1 MNTLATGTLTSRAGM
16 PSPGLPSAR
25 LVAPRRSARAVLQG
39 RRVDRWLWRLPLITS
54 TFVSKL
60 AVPPFGALG
69 LSIAIPVLVAAS
81 CVGAATGRLIVDTHR
96 LLAYTAM
103 LALLWGFQ
111 LGHEGL
117 YSVLSMLL
125 LSALHLPYVFQLRR
139 APDPQ
144 AVLGWFQ
151 RVALLIAGL
160 GLLQYSAQFALGPAL
175 AFPIENYFPEAFRVS
190 AFNMQGYVE
199 YGSAVYRANGVFML
213 EPSFFSQLVAIGVVV
228 ELITRRRPWAITM
241 LSAALLI
248 AYAGTGIALLVICLL
263 FLAVAQARWR
273 LLGGLAVAG
282 AVLVASAGLLENVP
296 YVGALL
302 SRATEFTAEG
312 SSGFARFV
320 GGFYLFDQYLWDD
333 PVRALTGFGAGSFQ
347 VYSERARYPATGMAV
362 FKMVFEF
369 GLVGAAG
376 YFLFLGGCIVRTTAP
391 GVLRLAVALPYV
403 LSGNYIPF
411 AHGLALGLLIWT
423 MPMRPAGWPASN
435 DAGDAGDVTTDA
447 ATDAT
452 TDTGTDPHA
461 DTGRGSAHAVT
472 AA

>member
-1 MNTLATGTLTSRAGM
+1 
-16 PSPGLPSAR
+16 LP
-25 LVAPRRSARAVLQG
+25 V
-39 RRVDRWLWRLPLITS
+39 ITS

-81 CVGAATGRLIVDTHR
+81 CLGAATGRLIVDTHR
-96 LLAYTAM
+96 LLAYTAL

-111 LGHEGL
+111 LGHDGL
-117 YSVLSMLL
+117 YSVPSMLL
-125 LSALHLPYVFQLRR
+125 LSALHLPYVFQLKR
-139 APDPQ
+139 APDPK

-151 RVALLIAGL
+151 GVALLIAGL
-160 GLLQYSAQFALGPAL
+160 GLLQYTAQFVLGPEL

-199 YGSAVYRANGVFML
+199 YGSAVYRTNGVVML
-213 EPSFFSQLVAIGVVV
+213 EPSFFSQLIAIAIVI
-228 ELITRRRPWAITM
+228 ELVTRRRLWAGVV
-241 LSAALLI
+241 LAAALAV

-263 FLAVAQARWR
+263 FMAVAQARWR
-273 LLGGLAVAG
+273 LLGSLAAAG
-282 AVLVASAGLLENVP
+282 ALLVASAGLLEQVP

-302 SRATEFTAEG
+302 SRATEFSAEG

-320 GGFYLFDQYLWDD
+320 GGFYLFDQYLWGD

-347 VYSERARYPATGMAV
+347 AYAERARYPASGMAV

-376 YFLFLGGCIVRTTAP
+376 YFMFLGDCVARSSAP
-391 GVLRLAVALPYV
+391 AVLRLAVALTYL

-411 AHGLALGLLIWT
+411 AHGLAFTLLIWT
-423 MPMRPAGWPASN
+423 MPARAAELPAS
-435 DAGDAGDVTTDA
+435 GDVADL
-447 ATDAT
+447 DG
-452 TDTGTDPHA
+452 TGIAPYA
-461 DTGRGSAHAVT
+461 DTHTGSAHAV
-472 AA
+472 APA